1 MKRPYIICHMMSSVD
16 GRIDCAMTAKLAGV
30 DEYYKT
36 LDLLDVQA
44 TVSGRVTAQLE
55 MAEAGE
61 FVPKNSE
68 AVGAEKFSKKSDAE
82 GWSVVA
88 DTKGRLLW
96 NSAKLDGTPLLV
108 LSSERVSKEYLE
120 YLDAKGIS
128 WIVSGKD
135 KIDLARVCEIL
146 AAEFGVKRMA
156 IVGGP
161 TINAGFLAA
170 GLLDEVSLLIGPG
183 IDGRTGMPG
192 VFDGLPNDKEPTVM
206 QLTGVSSYDDG
217 AVWLRYKL
225 A

>member
-30 DEYYKT
+30 DEYYET
-36 LDLLDVQA
+36 LSLLGVQA
-44 TVSGRVTAQLE
+44 AVSGKVTARLE

-61 FVPKNSE
+61 FVPKDAE
-68 AVGAEKFSKKSDAE
+68 AIGAEKFSKKTASE
-82 GWSVVA
+82 SWCIVA
-88 DTKGRLLW
+88 DTNGTLLW
-96 NSAKLDGTPLLV
+96 GGAELDGTPLLI
-108 LSSERVSKEYLE
+108 LTSERASKEYLA
-120 YLDAKGIS
+120 YLDAKGVS
-128 WIVSGKD
+128 WIACGKD

-146 AAEFGVKRMA
+146 AAEFSVKRMA